1 MHKLGTIAL
10 WSFAALGVV
19 TMVKALLGLRSRP
32 RVRLRERLYNWLAA
46 GARADVSRQ
55 AQTQSEGELGYP
67 PGLLPP
73 PAHPDQS
80 VAKHQRRQ
88 EAPRTRPQLELRQLP
103 PAPPEQVTVFNDVG
117 RPEWAL
123 ERTSER
129 QFTTVQ

>member
-1 MHKLGTIAL
+1 MMHTLGTIAL

-80 VAKHQRRQ
+80 VARHQ
-88 EAPRTRPQLELRQLP
+88 LRQPP